1 MSLQKCVL
9 GCPEVPYLGY
19 VISAEGI
26 LPNLAKI
33 LAVQE
38 FPTPTNVRAVRE
50 FLGLASYYRWFV
62 PDFAKET

>member
-1 MSLQKCVL
+1 M
-9 GCPEVPYLGY
+9 PYLGY

-62 PDFAKET
+62 PDFAKEA